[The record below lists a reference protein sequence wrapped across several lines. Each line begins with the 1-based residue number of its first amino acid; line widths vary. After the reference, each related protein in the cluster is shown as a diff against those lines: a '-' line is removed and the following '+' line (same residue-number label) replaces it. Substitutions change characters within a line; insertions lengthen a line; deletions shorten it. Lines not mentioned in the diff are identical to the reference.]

1 MMIKLSYIILFPL
14 RLIEPLLDKHTLVI
28 VTRDYGIFMNVF
40 WETGVLIPSVVLESS
55 MSQLTV
61 AFILA
66 FILFVQL
73 SNINS
78 SSGMHLKVSE
88 KSLFSTMELAN

>member
-1 MMIKLSYIILFPL
+1 MLGKLSYIILFPL
-14 RLIEPLLDKHTLVI
+14 RLIEPLLDNHTLVI
-28 VTRDYGIFMNVF
+28 VTGDYGIFMNVF

-55 MSQLTV
+55 ISQLTV
-61 AFILA
+61 A

-78 SSGMHLKVSE
+78 SSGRHLKVSE
-88 KSLFSTMELAN
+88 KSMFSTVELAN